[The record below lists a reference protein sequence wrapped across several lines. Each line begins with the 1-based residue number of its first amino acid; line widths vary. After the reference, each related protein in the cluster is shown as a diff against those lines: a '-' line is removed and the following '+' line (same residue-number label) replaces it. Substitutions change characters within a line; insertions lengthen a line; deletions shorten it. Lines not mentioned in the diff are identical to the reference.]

1 MTPPA
6 APVLAFPG
14 FCKRLTV
21 YDLQVVLAVSQ
32 AGGIRKASV
41 GLGIGQS
48 AVTRKVQKLEDTLGV
63 SLFERTQAGTRL
75 TAAGIDFCEHAR
87 SLVKELRVAVASA
100 QVAGEGRNGRLRLG
114 VLASLSRGVMR
125 EVVAKFVELYPQIEL
140 TFARADRGELMTQL
154 SHRTLDIVFASGAP
168 SNAAG
173 DSLLLTEEQVYLA
186 VAGSHPLAKEVSLQ
200 WSDLTEA
207 SFVVST
213 DEPGPEVSDH
223 ILRRVSD
230 LGRQPNI
237 QHHRFDREGIMN
249 LVGLG
254 LGVSPMCEH
263 WCGVIYPDVT
273 FVPMKVEGE
282 WECLPFSL
290 RWRSDNDNPAL
301 RRFLSLAREVA
312 KAGASSSGPSR
323 RPGPL
328 P

>member
-63 SLFERTQAGTRL
+63 SLFERTQSGTRL
-75 TAAGIDFCEHAR
+75 TAAGSDFCEHAR
-87 SLVKELRVAVASA
+87 RLVNEMRVAVASA

-114 VLASLSRGVMR
+114 ILASLSRGVMR
-125 EVVAKFVELYPQIEL
+125 EVVAKFVDLYPQIDL
-140 TFARADRGELMTQL
+140 TFARANRGELMTQL
-154 SHRTLDIVFASGAP
+154 IDRTLDIVFASGVPCTAD
-168 SNAAG
+168 G
-173 DSLLLTEEQVYLA
+173 DSLLLTEEQVFLA
-186 VAGSHPLAKEVSLQ
+186 VADFHPLAKEVSLQ

-213 DEPGPEVSDH
+213 DEPGPEVFDH
-223 ILRRVSD
+223 ILRRVSG
-230 LGRQPNI
+230 LGQQANI
-237 QHHRFDREGIMN
+237 HHHRLDREGIMN

-263 WCGVIYPDVT
+263 WCGVFYPNVT
-273 FVPMKVEGE
+273 FVPMKVDGAAER
-282 WECLPFSL
+282 LPFSL
-290 RWRSDNDNPAL
+290 RWRGDNDNPAL
-301 RRFLSLAREVA
+301 RRFLSLAREAA
-312 KAGASSSGPSR
+312 KAGVASSWPS
-323 RPGPL
+323 
-328 P
+328 